1 MLHSMLRD
9 VVNLHHLYHRGCT
22 TLQGDANLGCGFSL
36 EPRLG
41 AVLVQA
47 FGPATGLTLRH
58 AVVTDFEY
66 PPLSLR
72 LANGCPFGRAQL
84 MTNGILPQQS
94 QTAREM
100 WSMFAGL
107 IDQVAVSRFFD
118 VPRRYWLAMG
128 ISDGP
133 EHGTARGR
141 SGNLARSCRK
151 IPSRF

>member
-1 MLHSMLRD
+1 
-9 VVNLHHLYHRGCT
+9 
-22 TLQGDANLGCGFSL
+22 
-36 EPRLG
+36 
-41 AVLVQA
+41 
-47 FGPATGLTLRH
+47 
-58 AVVTDFEY
+58 
-66 PPLSLR
+66 
-72 LANGCPFGRAQL
+72 

-133 EHGTARGR
+133 EHGKHAAAAVIWRVHVGKFPVDFDIETVWRAVFAKSIPPAISR
-141 SGNLARSCRK
+141 SLLSFFN
-151 IPSRF
+151 

>member
-1 MLHSMLRD
+1 
-9 VVNLHHLYHRGCT
+9 
-22 TLQGDANLGCGFSL
+22 
-36 EPRLG
+36 
-41 AVLVQA
+41 
-47 FGPATGLTLRH
+47 
-58 AVVTDFEY
+58 
-66 PPLSLR
+66 
-72 LANGCPFGRAQL
+72 

-107 IDQVAVSRFFD
+107 IDQAAVSRFFD

-151 IPSRF
+151 IPSRFLISRRFGGLFSRSLYRRRFQEAFYHFSIRCDGIDRGDRSKIG